1 MQPTHSVFNKS
12 KLQPGLNTTTAI
24 AYQLPERNN
33 MKLKKLLKQ
42 TPRLREWADIGP
54 VQMAELEQFAQALLD
69 SQHTAVTAD
78 GVLAKPGDPVWVI
91 SSTGKPELT
100 AVKPTE
106 AVTGYYLFG
115 DIPVT
120 HSFSTKDAVRRYQQE
135 NPR

>member
-1 MQPTHSVFNKS
+1 
-12 KLQPGLNTTTAI
+12 
-24 AYQLPERNN
+24 
-33 MKLKKLLKQ
+33 MKLKKLLRQ

-54 VQMAELEQFAQALLD
+54 VQRAELEQFAQALLD

-91 SSTGKPELT
+91 SSTGKPEPT
-100 AVKPTE
+100 TVKPTE

-115 DIPVT
+115 AIPVT

>member
-1 MQPTHSVFNKS
+1 
-12 KLQPGLNTTTAI
+12 
-24 AYQLPERNN
+24 

-42 TPRLREWADIGP
+42 TPRLREWAEIGP

-78 GVLAKPGDPVWVI
+78 GVLAKPGDQVWVI
-91 SSTGKPELT
+91 SSTGKPEPT
-100 AVKPTE
+100 TVEPTE

-115 DIPVT
+115 AIPVK
-120 HSFSTKDAVRRYQQE
+120 HSFSTQQALRQYQRE

>member
-1 MQPTHSVFNKS
+1 
-12 KLQPGLNTTTAI
+12 
-24 AYQLPERNN
+24 
-33 MKLKKLLKQ
+33 MKLKKLLRQ
-42 TPRLREWADIGP
+42 TPRLREWANIGP

-69 SQHTAVTAD
+69 SQVSAVTAD

-100 AVKPTE
+100 TVKPTE

-115 DIPVT
+115 AIPVI